1 MAVLSWD
8 EIRSRA
14 LQFQNEWADETSENA
29 ESKTFWNEF
38 FDVFGISRRRV
49 ATFEE
54 RVKIEG
60 QTKFVDLLWKGKLLI
75 EHKSKGR
82 DLDKAYTQATNYF
95 EGIKDRDL
103 PQYILVSDF
112 EHFRLYDLDD
122 GEIHQFDLSDLYKN
136 VQLFSF
142 IAGYE
147 KHDIKPQDPVNNKAA
162 EMMGKIHDSLQSIN
176 YTGDDLDT
184 LLVRL
189 VFCLF
194 ADDTGIFNK
203 GLFRDFLEDNTNEDG
218 TDLAPKLQY
227 LFEILDTPIGQ
238 RVIDDSIY
246 NEFPYVNGSLFT
258 KRTRTAVFNEE
269 MRNILLECSNLD
281 WGRISPAI
289 FGSMFQSAMDRE
301 KRRQLGAHYTS
312 EENIMKVIKPLFID
326 DLWNEFNRI
335 KDLKRNKIRLLNDF
349 QQKISGLKFFDP
361 ACGSGNFL
369 IIAYREIRKLE
380 LEVLKYKNYEEYGY
394 EAFQLDISLDFNS
407 IIKCD
412 VNQFYGIEIDSFSAQ
427 IAQVALWIIDHQMNI
442 EASLYFGASFAR
454 LPLGEHANIVN
465 DNSLDINWVNV
476 LDSRDCDFVLG
487 NPPFIGN
494 SFLDDIQ
501 KKEVEKVAS
510 VLRTKGHLDY
520 VACWY
525 IKAAQYIYQKK
536 HIKVAFVST
545 NSIVQ
550 GEHAINL
557 WPYLIDEME
566 LDIFFAHQTF
576 KWTNEAKSN
585 AAVYCIIIGFTYTK
599 QVKEKKLFS
608 YPDIQFEPNINNV
621 SVINQYLL
629 EAPIV
634 FIKKRRTPISDAQ
647 KMEYGTKPTDGGH
660 LILNA
665 QEKKEIIEKNP
676 LAKKYIRP
684 YVGADD
690 IINGKVRYCLYLKDC
705 PARDLRNMPLV
716 QERVEK
722 VREMRLNSSAPSTNK
737 WADYPTL
744 FKQDAASDSDI
755 LIIPRVSSVQRSY
768 VPIAYAEYPTVCS
781 DSSFQIPNAT
791 HYLFGIL
798 VSKMHMLWLET
809 IGGKLKGDFR
819 YSNTM
824 VYNNFV
830 FPTVSEKEEDEIT
843 KAATNILDIRAKYIA
858 NGDNLA
864 DLYDNIAMPHDL
876 RKAHYKL
883 DLLVEKAYKSSGFEN
898 DIDRVARLF
907 SLYEKKIMKNNNI

>member
-14 LQFQNEWADETSENA
+14 MQFQNEWANETSENA

-112 EHFRLYDLDD
+112 EHFRLYDLDED
-122 GEIHQFDLSDLYKN
+122 EIHQFDLADLYKN

-162 EMMGKIHDSLQSIN
+162 EMMGKIHDSLQAIN

-227 LFEILDTPIGQ
+227 LFEILDTPPNKRI
-238 RVIDDSIY
+238 VDDSIY
-246 NEFPYVNGSLFT
+246 SEFPYVNGSLFT

-281 WGRISPAI
+281 WGKISPAI
-289 FGSMFQSAMDRE
+289 FGSMFQSAMDSD
-301 KRRQLGAHYTS
+301 KRRHLGAHYTS
-312 EENIMKVIKPLFID
+312 EENIMKVIKPLFLD
-326 DLWNEFNRI
+326 DLWEEFNRI
-335 KDLKRNKIRLLNDF
+335 KDFKRNKLRLLEEF
-349 QQKISGLKFFDP
+349 QQKMSSLNFFDP

-380 LEVLKYKNYEEYGY
+380 LEVLKVKNYEEYGY
-394 EAFQLDISLDFNS
+394 ESFQMDISLDFNS

-442 EASLYFGASFAR
+442 EASLYFGDSFAR
-454 LPLGEHANIVN
+454 LPLGEHATIANG
-465 DNSLDINWVNV
+465 NSLDLNWNEV
-476 LDSRDCDFVLG
+476 LDARDCDYILG
-487 NPPFIGN
+487 NPPFVGTTYQTAKQSADIKNIFAGVKGTGN
-494 SFLDDIQ
+494 
-501 KKEVEKVAS
+501 
-510 VLRTKGHLDY
+510 LDY
-520 VACWY
+520 VSCWFMKSSKY
-525 IKAAQYIYQKK
+525 IIGSQ
-536 HIKVAFVST
+536 IKVSFVST
-545 NSIVQ
+545 NSITQ
-550 GEHAINL
+550 GQQVAIL
-557 WPYLIDEME
+557 WKPIID
-566 LDIFFAHQTF
+566 LGIVINFAYQTF
-576 KWTNEAKSN
+576 EWTNDAKGM
-585 AAVYCIIIGFTYTK
+585 AHVHCVIIGFQYGENNLKKKIYTQNSNTYLEVKHINSYLLDGKDIFITK
-599 QVKEKKLFS
+599 RSKPLS
-608 YPDIQFEPNINNV
+608 NV
-621 SVINQYLL
+621 SN
-629 EAPIV
+629 
-634 FIKKRRTPISDAQ
+634 IS
-647 KMEYGTKPTDGGH
+647 YGNKAVDGGH
-660 LILNA
+660 LILKKD
-665 QEKKEIIEKNP
+665 EKEELVRENP
-676 LAKKYIRP
+676 ISEKYIKPLLGGREFLH
-684 YVGADD
+684 
-690 IINGKVRYCLYLKDC
+690 NETKWCLWLVNAEPSDYK
-705 PARDLRNMPLV
+705 RMPLV
-716 QERVEK
+716 LKRIEK
-722 VREMRLNSSAPSTNK
+722 VKQTRLSSTDKGANKIAATPYRFRDVRNPKTAIVIPSTSSERRT
-737 WADYPTL
+737 Y
-744 FKQDAASDSDI
+744 
-755 LIIPRVSSVQRSY
+755 IPIGYIGEDTIVTNALQL
-768 VPIAYAEYPTVCS
+768 
-781 DSSFQIPNAT
+781 IPNAT
-791 HYLFGIL
+791 VYEFGIL
-798 VSKMHMLWLET
+798 ESYMHMLWT
-809 IGGKLKGDFR
+809 KTVCGRLKSDIY
-819 YSNTM
+819 YSGSI

-830 FPTVSEKEEDEIT
+830 WPSPSDNQKKEIENLASTIL
-843 KAATNILDIRAKYIA
+843 NIREMYPDSS
-858 NGDNLA
+858 LA
-864 DLYDNIAMPHDL
+864 DLYDPLIMPNNL
-876 RKAHYKL
+876 LKAHQKL
-883 DLLVEKAYKSSGFEN
+883 DKSVEKVYQSKKFNN
-898 DIDRVARLF
+898 DIERLSF
-907 SLYEKKIMKNNNI
+907 LFDLYEKESDKK

>member
-14 LQFQNEWADETSENA
+14 MQFQNEWANETSENA

-162 EMMGKIHDSLQSIN
+162 EMMGKIHDSLQAVN

-227 LFEILDTPIGQ
+227 LFEILDLPTEQ
-238 RVIDDSIY
+238 RIIDDSIY

-258 KRTRTAVFNEE
+258 KRLRTAVFNEE

-281 WGRISPAI
+281 WGKISPAI
-289 FGSMFQSAMDRE
+289 FGSMFQSAMDNE
-301 KRRQLGAHYTS
+301 KRRYLGAHYTS
-312 EENIMKVIKPLFID
+312 EENIMKVIKPLFLD
-326 DLWNEFNRI
+326 GLWEEFNRI
-335 KDLKRNKIRLLNDF
+335 KDLKRNKLRLLEEF
-349 QQKISGLKFFDP
+349 QQKIAGLNFFDP

-394 EAFQLDISLDFNS
+394 ESFQMDISLDFNS

-454 LPLGEHANIVN
+454 LPLGEHAEIVN
-465 DNSLDINWVNV
+465 GNSLTVNWNKV
-476 LDSRDCDFVLG
+476 LDARECSYILG
-487 NPPFIGN
+487 NPPFVGARLMSKEQKEDVQTIFLGVDNNGN
-494 SFLDDIQ
+494 
-501 KKEVEKVAS
+501 
-510 VLRTKGHLDY
+510 LDY
-520 VACWY
+520 VSCWFMKASRY
-525 IKAAQYIYQKK
+525 IQGSNIE
-536 HIKVAFVST
+536 VAFVAT
-545 NSIVQ
+545 NSICQ
-550 GEHAINL
+550 GSQVSILWKELINNYGITINFAHRPFVWNNDAKGMAHVHCVITGFSTENKKEKFIYSENDTVSL
-557 WPYLIDEME
+557 VKNINPYLIDADNIFITSSNKTIQNNIPLLRTGNQK
-566 LDIFFAHQTF
+566 LDNNI
-576 KWTNEAKSN
+576 
-585 AAVYCIIIGFTYTK
+585 Y
-599 QVKEKKLFS
+599 
-608 YPDIQFEPNINNV
+608 QFEEEDK
-621 SVINQYLL
+621 Y
-629 EAPIV
+629 E
-634 FIKKRRTPISDAQ
+634 FIKKEPLSEKYFMRWIGS
-647 KMEYGTKPTDGGH
+647 KEYLHD
-660 LILNA
+660 I
-665 QEKKEIIEKNP
+665 
-676 LAKKYIRP
+676 KKY
-684 YVGADD
+684 VL
-690 IINGKVRYCLYLKDC
+690 VLKDC
-705 PARDLRNMPLV
+705 PPNELKNMPYVLELIRKV
-716 QERVEK
+716 KEYRLSSSRKATLKLADTPTKFQTELFLNKPFIALPTISSER
-722 VREMRLNSSAPSTNK
+722 REYLPVSILESDFCPSNQLSVVISNDYYYLGVLSSSMHMIWMK
-737 WADYPTL
+737 
-744 FKQDAASDSDI
+744 
-755 LIIPRVSSVQRSY
+755 
-768 VPIAYAEYPTVCS
+768 TVCGRLKS
-781 DSSFQIPNAT
+781 D
-791 HYLFGIL
+791 Y
-798 VSKMHMLWLET
+798 
-809 IGGKLKGDFR
+809 R
-819 YSNTM
+819 YSRDI
-824 VYNNFV
+824 VYNNF
-830 FPTVSEKEEDEIT
+830 PWPEISEKQKDNIRVLAKIIT
-843 KAATNILDIRAKYIA
+843 DIRGKYE
-858 NGDNLA
+858 GSTLA
-864 DLYDNIAMPHDL
+864 DLYDPLSMPSDL
-876 RKAHYKL
+876 LKAHKKL
-883 DLLVEKAYKSSGFEN
+883 DSAVEKAYRGKKFLN
-898 DIDRVARLF
+898 DIERLSF
-907 SLYEKKIMKNNNI
+907 LFDLYGKETKNE